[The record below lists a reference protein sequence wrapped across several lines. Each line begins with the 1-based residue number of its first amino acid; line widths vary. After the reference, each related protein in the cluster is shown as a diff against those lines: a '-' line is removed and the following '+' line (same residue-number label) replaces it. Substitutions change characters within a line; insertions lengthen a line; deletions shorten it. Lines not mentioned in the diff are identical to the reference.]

1 MLAGEVEDRSAA
13 RCAVTFSRV
22 KSMTW
27 SAPSERISSTLR
39 TLHTPV
45 TSAPRVLAICTANG
59 PTPPDAPLIS
69 SAWPGSHLVD
79 VAQALQGGD
88 GGDRHRCGL
97 LEGRC
102 MALGASRR
110 SATQAS
116 SGKLPVVVS
125 A

>member
-1 MLAGEVEDRSAA
+1 M
-13 RCAVTFSRV
+13 TFSRV

-39 TLHTPV
+39 MRHTPV
-45 TSAPRVLAICTANG
+45 TSAPRVLAICTANV

-69 SAWPGSHLVD
+69 TAWPGWHLVD

-97 LEGRC
+97 LEGQVDGLGGEQ
-102 MALGASRR
+102 ALGDAG
-110 SATQAS
+110 S